1 MAAVAQGIGRAPRST
16 SKLVAQGLAAL
27 LLAALLNI
35 ILVQSILFLNR
46 AAAARAPEIAAQQRL
61 QILELPPLR
70 EAETVED
77 MEVQEP
83 LEALMQVDLD
93 APTIELE
100 QLELPELSFDLELSL
115 TSLGGT
121 SVQVQSRVAVH
132 SQAETEAQSV
142 APQQEGPLDSDAVD
156 QPPRELASSP
166 KPEYPRAAQ
175 RRRIEGVVAIEL
187 LIDENGRV
195 LEHRNPIGEALL
207 VQAVLKIVPA
217 LRFSPARN
225 NGSIV
230 AVWGR
235 KTFRFQLPPRR

>member
-1 MAAVAQGIGRAPRST
+1 MGAVAQGIERAPKST
-16 SKLVAQGLAAL
+16 SVLLAQGLAAL
-27 LLAALLNI
+27 MLAALLNI

-61 QILELPPLR
+61 QALELPPIR
-70 EAETVED
+70 EVDPVED
-77 MEVQEP
+77 VEVQEP
-83 LEALMQVDLD
+83 VEALMQVDLD
-93 APTIELE
+93 APTMELE

-115 TSLGGT
+115 ASLGGT
-121 SVQVQSRVAVH
+121 SVQVRSRVAVH
-132 SQAETEAQSV
+132 AQPETETPTV
-142 APQQEGPLDSDAVD
+142 APQQDGPLDSDAVD
-156 QPPRELASSP
+156 QPPSELASSP

-195 LEHRNPIGEALL
+195 LEHRNPVGEALL
-207 VQAVLKIVPA
+207 VQAVLKIVPE

-225 NGSIV
+225 NGAIV